1 MVVVVMVIAMSVLVM
16 MMRVTFILDPSN
28 HDIELHGADVRP
40 DHP

>member
-1 MVVVVMVIAMSVLVM
+1 MVVIVMVIAMSMLVM
-16 MMRVTFILDPSN
+16 MMRVTLILDAAN